1 MTHRLPNTFRD
12 DLKPKFGIPTIKPT
26 PGEAFDVNNDLVLGE
41 DGRTVY
47 HRDGHVSYGGP
58 ADALVT
64 YDKRHMLQAD
74 FNKWYGDGDERS
86 ESMMMHG
93 ANG

>member
-1 MTHRLPNTFRD
+1 MHTLPNAFRD
-12 DLKPKFGIPTIKPT
+12 DLNPEWGIPTIEHRV
-26 PGEAFDVNNDLVLGE
+26 GETFDKNNDLWLAE

-58 ADALVT
+58 ADAILD
-64 YDKRHMLQAD
+64 YDKRHMTRDA
-74 FNKWYGDGDERS
+74 FEEYYGGDDEGS
-86 ESMMMHG
+86 ESMMLHG